1 MTVAKG
7 VLKRLSAGV
16 CGLLLLTFVQGC
28 ASAYEKSVG
37 GNPSREYSR
46 IFFSD
51 RNTVT
56 KAVNEALRSFV
67 KDEATNPAMGI
78 YVTKYKDNTALRNSL
93 DSVGGGDAYIEAK
106 YRLRLSLAEGK
117 FNGLASVRVSVL
129 KEQLVL
135 RDVLEGARPL
145 ETDGVDEQTLL
156 YRIGRLIAMEQRRD
170 RMLESKGVD
179 GSLLDGL

>member
-1 MTVAKG
+1 MKALQLG
-7 VLKRLSAGV
+7 LGRFSRGL
-16 CGLLLLTFVQGC
+16 GLLCLLALLQGC
-28 ASAYEKSVG
+28 ATAYEKSVG

-56 KAVNEALRSFV
+56 KGVNEALRSFV

-129 KEQLVL
+129 KEQIVL

-156 YRIGRLIAMEQRRD
+156 YRIGRLIAIEQRKD